1 MLHVST
7 GPTYAVFDVET
18 SGLSSRWH
26 RILQIGVVVV
36 DAEGTVIREWSS
48 YVKPFLGH
56 VGATHI
62 HGLTRQGLRDAPSF
76 KAIASE
82 LVATLNG
89 STIVAHNIGFDWA
102 FLRRAL
108 RRAGYRPPDPV
119 RMCTLQMSRRLDPER
134 QLRHRLIDVSGRYD
148 VELTHAHDALSD
160 ARATAGVL
168 PRLIAATGG
177 NAVTGFTEGSDLL
190 WPTTPKRW
198 WRRYV

>member
-1 MLHVST
+1 MST

-18 SGLSSRWH
+18 SGLSSKWH

-36 DAEGTVIREWSS
+36 DADGTVLREWSS
-48 YVKPFLGH
+48 YVKPFLGQ

-62 HGLTRQGLRDAPSF
+62 HGLTRQGLRNAPTF
-76 KAIASE
+76 RAIAPE

-108 RRAGYRPPDPV
+108 RRAGYIPPDPV
-119 RMCTLQMSRRLDPER
+119 RMCTLQMSRVLDPER

-148 VELTHAHDALSD
+148 IELTKAHDALSD

-168 PRLIAATGG
+168 PRLIAATG
-177 NAVTGFTEGSDLL
+177 NYAVTGLVEGSDLV
-190 WPTTPKRW
+190 WPTTPKRG